1 MVQTQDGRIYH
12 QNRRHLIQSS
22 QEHPDDNIELDT
34 EFSDRPEVA
43 PESTDAC
50 MEPTLTQTSPG
61 CIVKTPARYKDFVTT

>member
-12 QNRRHLIQSS
+12 RNRCHLIQSS

-43 PESTDAC
+43 PESTDLC
-50 MEPTLTQTSPG
+50 MEPTVTRTSSG
-61 CIVKTPARYKDFVTT
+61 RIVKTPTKTLLRLK